1 MARLGYMKN
10 SSSNAQI
17 CLLKVSLAVFTFI
30 AFAIHLHLVD
40 RPEVPFEQAGT
51 VEHLS
56 RTVRALFLLLCSVH
70 SSHVGFQGEY
80 IHVTLPAL
88 LSMVVE

>member
-1 MARLGYMKN
+1 MGHLN
-10 SSSNAQI
+10 VSVQVV
-17 CLLKVSLAVFTFI
+17 LVLKVSLTVFTFV
-30 AFAIHLHLVD
+30 AFAIHFHLVD

-56 RTVRALFLLLCSVH
+56 GTVRTLFLLLCSVH
-70 SSHVGFQGEY
+70 SSHVGFQGEH